1 MADALVGGSFLSA
14 FLQVLFD
21 RIACPVII
29 DFFTGRNFDDQ
40 LLSKLKATLISVNG
54 VLDDAEEKQ
63 ISKPAVRKWVD
74 ELKDAVYEADDLLDE
89 IAYEALQSHLEA
101 GYRVRNFFS
110 FCNPFILMK
119 KGMKIKLE
127 EIIVRLEHLVKQ
139 KDALGLREGIGEN
152 PFSQKTPTTCLV
164 DESGVYGRDDDKKA
178 IMNLLL
184 SNDENSSNL
193 GVIPILG
200 MGGVGKTT
208 LAQLVYNDKTVEKW
222 FDLKAWVCV
231 SEEFHISKVTKDI
244 LEEVGRHTCHD
255 KTLNQLQLELKSSL
269 NGKKFLLVL
278 DDVWNDKFADWDI
291 LQKPL
296 KFGAPGSK
304 IIVTTRNETVASNM
318 CTVPAHHLKGLTEND
333 CWLLFAK
340 HAFDDR
346 NFNSHPSLELIGKE
360 IMRKCQGLPLAVK
373 SLGGLLRSKRDIGE
387 WKRILKSN
395 MWDLLNDNILPALQF
410 SYHYLPSHLK
420 QCFAYSAIFSKDYV
434 FEKEELILLW
444 MAEGF
449 LVHSNEDRQME
460 EIGDEYFENLISR
473 SFFQR
478 SSLHPSCF
486 VMHDLVNDLA
496 KFVSGDFCFRLEG
509 DNSCKIAKRTRHL
522 SYVKT
527 EYDASRKNE
536 NIYEAQ
542 LLRTFLLAE
551 WSSIDNEDMHD
562 LLPKLRRL
570 RVLSLAQNRRITELP
585 CSIGYLK
592 HLRYL
597 NLSATSI
604 KKLPEIVST
613 LYNLQTL
620 ILHHCKDLVELPSKL
635 RRLIN
640 LCHLDIRETI
650 LREMPSQMGKLTKL
664 ARLTDF
670 FVKKHGGSGISELG
684 KLQHLQGQLCIWNLQ
699 DVLDVQDAI
708 TTDLKGKKHLKELEL
723 RWNGDVGCSL
733 HVKAILEQLQ
743 PHTSLECLSIVGY
756 GYSKFPDWV
765 GDSSFSNIVSLKLS
779 GCKHCCSLPPFGQLA
794 SLTSLSITEFDGV
807 KAIGPEFYGSC
818 TSMARAFAS
827 LEILRFEM
835 MPQWHEWISNV
846 DGGAFPLLQ
855 QLYIRECPNLTTA
868 LPGDLPSL
876 TTLEIEGCQQLVA
889 SIPKSPSILRMKL
902 KDDSRLL
909 RLVKLSHGLFRF
921 VVDGFHCLN
930 SLLEEMQQ
938 MGGLFTTLEE
948 IEINN
953 CDSLNCFPIGLFCK
967 LKTLRISR
975 CPHLTSLFAPEADHA
990 DLTSLSSLEVR
1001 ECPNLVSLSIGELP
1015 IPNLTRLLL
1024 MGCSRTESFPGKMLL
1039 SSTLTSLKIWDFPNL
1054 AYLDYRGLQ
1063 HLTFLKEL
1071 EICKCPKLQSIPE
1084 EGLPSSLSSLSICL
1098 CPLLEQRC
1106 QQEQGEDWPKIS
1118 HLPNLEINFQNVN

>member
-1 MADALVGGSFLSA
+1 
-14 FLQVLFD
+14 
-21 RIACPVII
+21 
-29 DFFTGRNFDDQ
+29 
-40 LLSKLKATLISVNG
+40 
-54 VLDDAEEKQ
+54 
-63 ISKPAVRKWVD
+63 
-74 ELKDAVYEADDLLDE
+74 
-89 IAYEALQSHLEA
+89 
-101 GYRVRNFFS
+101 
-110 FCNPFILMK
+110 MK
-119 KGMKIKLE
+119 TKLE
-127 EIIVRLEHLVKQ
+127 EIVVRLEHLVKQ

-152 PFSQKTPTTCLV
+152 PFSQKIPTTCLV
-164 DESGVYGRDDDKKA
+164 DESGVFGRDDDKKA
-178 IMNLLL
+178 IMKFLL
-184 SNDENSSNL
+184 SNDENSCRL

-208 LAQLVYNDKTVEKW
+208 LAQLVYNDRAVEQW

-231 SEEFHISKVTKDI
+231 SEEFHVSKVTKDI
-244 LEEVGRHTCHD
+244 LEEVGRHTCND
-255 KTLNQLQLELKSSL
+255 KTLNQLQLELKEAL

-304 IIVTTRNETVASNM
+304 IIVTTRNESTASNV
-318 CTVPAHHLKGLTEND
+318 CTVPAYHLKGLTEDD

-346 NFNSHPSLELIGKE
+346 NFNSHPSLEVIGKE

-387 WKRILKSN
+387 WKKILKSN
-395 MWDLLNDNILPALQF
+395 MWDLLNDDILPALKF

-449 LVHSNEDRQME
+449 LVQPNEDMEME
-460 EIGDEYFENLISR
+460 EIGDEYFENLVSR

-478 SSLHPSCF
+478 SSFHLSCF

-509 DNSCKIAKRTRHL
+509 DNSCKIPKRTRHL

-551 WSSIDNEDMHD
+551 WSCIDNKVMHD
-562 LLPKLRRL
+562 LLPRLRRL
-570 RVLSLAQNRRITELP
+570 RVLSLAQNRSITELP
-585 CSIGYLK
+585 YSIGNLK

-604 KKLPEIVST
+604 IRLPEIVST

-620 ILHHCKDLVELPSKL
+620 ILCQCKDLVELPSKL

-640 LCHLDIRETI
+640 LCHLDIRETL

-670 FVKKHGGSGISELG
+670 FVKQNGGSSITELG
-684 KLQHLQGQLCIWNLQ
+684 KLQHLHGQLCIWNLQ
-699 DVLDVQDAI
+699 DVLDVRDAME
-708 TTDLKGKKHLKELEL
+708 TDLKGKKHLKELEL
-723 RWNGDVGCSL
+723 RWNGDADCSL
-733 HVKAILEQLQ
+733 HEKDILEQLQ

-756 GYSKFPDWV
+756 GYSRFPDWV

-794 SLTSLSITEFDGV
+794 SLKDLSIREFDGV
-807 KAIGPEFYGSC
+807 VAIGPEFYGSC
-818 TSMARAFAS
+818 VSMMRPFSS
-827 LEILRFEM
+827 LQILRFEM
-835 MPQWHEWISNV
+835 MPQWREWISYV
-846 DGGAFPLLQ
+846 EDSGAFPLLQ
-855 QLYIRECPNLTTA
+855 QLYIRECPNLTKA
-868 LPGDLPSL
+868 LPSNLPSL

-909 RLVKLSHGLFRF
+909 RLMKLSHGLYRF
-921 VVDGFHCLN
+921 VVIGFHCLD
-930 SLLEEMQQ
+930 SVLEEMEQ
-938 MGGLFTTLEE
+938 MGGLFTALEE

-953 CDSLNCFPIGLFCK
+953 CDSLRCFPLELFCK

-975 CPHLTSLFAPEADHA
+975 CPNLTSLFAPEADHA
-990 DLTSLSSLEVR
+990 DFTSLSSIEIR
-1001 ECPNLVSLSIGELP
+1001 ECPNLVSFSMGGLP

-1024 MGCSRTESFPGKMLL
+1024 MGCSNTESFPGKMLL

-1054 AYLDYRGLQ
+1054 QYLDYKGLQ
-1063 HLTFLKEL
+1063 HLTSLREL

-1084 EGLPSSLSSLSICL
+1084 EGLPSSLSSLSIFL

-1106 QQEQGEDWPKIS
+1106 QQEEGEDWPKIS
-1118 HLPNLEINFQNVN
+1118 HISNLEINFQNVN